1 MFFIYDIVA
10 SRIRI
15 QVPVNNPEKI
25 IIQIVFFFLPIE
37 SIDGYDLRPA
47 GEVGEVQLLGLRH
60 HHAPARPGHVGH
72 REVEAEDLPEVK
84 TLKIPNIFY

>member
-15 QVPVNNPEKI
+15 QVQVRKPPRKNINANS
-25 IIQIVFFFLPIE
+25 VFFFLPIE
-37 SIDGYDLRPA
+37 SIDGNDLRPA

-84 TLKIPNIFY
+84 TLKIP